1 MPTYSNSRLSCFEQC
16 PLKFK
21 FAYIDKIEAEIPTT
35 VEAFMGDMVHQA
47 LEKLYKDLQFEKILT
62 QKELIAFY
70 NDLWEK
76 NWNEDILIVRKEYDK
91 DNYRKIGERA
101 LVDYYK
107 HYKPFDESITIALET
122 KKMMDISDK
131 YHIHV
136 RIDRLAFKDGVYE
149 IHDYKTSSRLPT
161 QQELDED
168 RQLALYAYGI
178 KKMYPDAKKVEL
190 VWHFLKF
197 DKEMR
202 SSRTAE
208 QLEALRGEVLKLI
221 KKIEECKDYPA
232 KVSALCDWCEFQNIC
247 PQWKHKFATE
257 ELSPNEYLKEDG
269 VKLVNEY
276 VKYSEQRD
284 KAEEEL
290 EKIREAL
297 LAYCKKEGVDVVF
310 GSDVKATIKSYPKV
324 SFPKK
329 GDLNREEFVEVLKK
343 IGLFEHLAAPDVYE
357 LAKMI
362 NNGEIHEDLR
372 KLLDKFIKRDETVRV
387 YLGRK

>member
-1 MPTYSNSRLSCFEQC
+1 MPTYSHSRLNTFEQC

-21 FAYIDKIEAEIPTT
+21 FNYIDKIETEVETT
-35 VEAFMGDMVHQA
+35 IEGFMGDMVHQS
-47 LEKLYKDLQFEKILT
+47 LEKLYKDLQFEKVLT

-70 NDLWEK
+70 NDAWEK
-76 NWNEDILIVRKEYDK
+76 NWNEDILIVRKEYDAE
-91 DNYRKIGERA
+91 NYRKIGEKA
-101 LVDYYK
+101 LIDYYK
-107 HYKPFDESITIALET
+107 RYKPFDESITIALET
-122 KKMMDISDK
+122 KKTVNISDR

-136 RIDRLAFKDGVYE
+136 RIDRLAFRDSIYE

-161 QQELDED
+161 QQDADED
-168 RQLALYAYGI
+168 RQLAIYAYGV

-197 DKEMR
+197 NKEIR

-208 QLEALRGEVLKLI
+208 QLEALRGEVLKQI
-221 KKIEECKDYPA
+221 KKIEACKDFKA
-232 KVSALCDWCEFQNIC
+232 QVSPLCDWCEFQNLC

-257 ELSPNEYLKEDG
+257 ELTPNEYLKEPG

-276 VKYSEQRD
+276 AKYSEQSSEV
-284 KAEEEL
+284 EEKL
-290 EKIREAL
+290 TKIREAL

-310 GSDVKATIKSYPKV
+310 GSDVKATVRSYPKL

-329 GDLNREEFVEVLKK
+329 GDINREGFVEVLKK
-343 IGLFEHLAAPDVYE
+343 IGLFEQLAAPDVYE

-362 NNGEIHEDLR
+362 NSGEVHEDLVN
-372 KLLDKFIKRDETVRV
+372 LLEKFINRDKTVKV